1 MKTLGLIGGMSW
13 ESTAVYYRLINEL
26 VRERLGGLHSAQLL
40 MWSFDFE
47 AVERCQAED
56 RWDEATE
63 KMVGAARPLEAGG
76 ADILV
81 ICTNTMHRMADEVEA
96 ATGLPLVHIADATA
110 KAVKA
115 RGIERVGL
123 LGTAYTMEQDFY
135 RGRLIDR
142 HGLQVFIPEQTDRRM
157 VHDVIYDEL
166 CQGEVRRESR
176 ARYLEIVGRLRTRGA
191 EGVILGCT
199 EIGLLIGQND
209 LDIPVF
215 DSTEAHAAA
224 AVEAALAD

>member
-1 MKTLGLIGGMSW
+1 VKTLGLIGGMSW
-13 ESTAVYYRLINEL
+13 ESTAVYYTLINEL

-40 MWSFDFE
+40 MWSFDFDE
-47 AVERCQAED
+47 VERCQAED

-63 KMVGAARPLEAGG
+63 MMVGAARRLEAGG

-110 KAVKA
+110 EAVKA
-115 RGIERVGL
+115 RGVGRVGL

-142 HGLQVFIPEQTDRRM
+142 HGLQVVIPEETDRRT

-166 CQGEVRRESR
+166 CQGEVSRESR
-176 ARYLEIVGRLRTRGA
+176 ARYLEIVGRMRTHGA

-209 LDIPVF
+209 LEIPVF
-215 DSTEAHAAA
+215 DSTEVHAAA

>member
-26 VRERLGGLHSAQLL
+26 VRERMGGLHSAQVLI
-40 MWSFDFE
+40 WSFDFE
-47 AVERCQAED
+47 EVERCQAED
-56 RWDEATE
+56 RWDEATRMME
-63 KMVGAARPLEAGG
+63 DASRRLKAGG

-81 ICTNTMHRMADEVEA
+81 ICTNTMHRMADEVEE

-110 KAVKA
+110 EAVKA
-115 RGIERVGL
+115 RGIGRVGL

-142 HGLQVFIPEQTDRRM
+142 HGLQVVIPEEADRRT

-176 ARYLEIVGRLRTRGA
+176 ARYLEIVGRLRTQGA

-199 EIGLLIGQND
+199 EIGLLIGQDD